1 VLPDSLREF
10 ERIGVGI
17 MYLVLAAGMLV
28 HQRRYLRPLARDGL
42 IVPVD
47 ELFHEDEGDTAPA
60 ERLA

>member
-1 VLPDSLREF
+1 
-10 ERIGVGI
+10 